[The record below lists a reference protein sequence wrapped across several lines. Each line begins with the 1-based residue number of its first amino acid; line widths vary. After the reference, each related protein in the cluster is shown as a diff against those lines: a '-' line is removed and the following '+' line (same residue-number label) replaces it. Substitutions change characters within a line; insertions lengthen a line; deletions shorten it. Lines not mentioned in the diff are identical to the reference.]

1 MPKILFED
9 KFIIVCIKPAG
20 LSSEITPSGDDMP
33 TLLSDHRADRGEDDY
48 IGVVHRLDL
57 PVGGVMVYTKRNDTA
72 AAISKQITDGSF
84 KKEYLAIVEGHA
96 DDEDEMEDLLF
107 HDRAKN
113 KTFVVD
119 RERKGVSAA
128 KLSFS
133 TVARVFNDDKE
144 YSLVRIKL
152 LTGKTHQIRVQFAS
166 RKLPLL
172 GDGKYG
178 AKDSNCNIALWSNTL
193 SFIHPKSN
201 KEISFSQSPDTS
213 SYPWN
218 IFKSDI

>member
-20 LSSEITPSGDDMP
+20 VSSELTSSGEDMP

-48 IGVVHRLDL
+48 IGVVHRLDT

-72 AAISKQITDGSF
+72 ALLSKQMTEGGFS
-84 KKEYLAIVEGHA
+84 KEYIAIAEGHT
-96 DDEDEMEDLLF
+96 DDEGHMEDLLF

-113 KTFVVD
+113 KTYTVD
-119 RERKGVSAA
+119 RERKGVHRAE
-128 KLSFS
+128 LEFS
-133 TVARVFNDDKE
+133 TLARMEKEGKE
-144 YSLVRIKL
+144 YSLVKIKL

-166 RKLPLL
+166 RKIPLL

-178 AKDSNCNIALWSNTL
+178 ASNSNCPVALWSRSL
-193 SFIHPKSN
+193 SFVHPKSG
-201 KEISFSQSPDTS
+201 KTVTFTQEPDKS
-213 SYPWN
+213 ALPWSL
-218 IFKSDI
+218 FK

>member
-1 MPKILFED
+1 MPKIIFED

-20 LSSEITPSGDDMP
+20 VSSELTPSGEDLP

-72 AAISKQITDGSF
+72 AHLSRQMADGGFS
-84 KKEYLAIVEGHA
+84 KEYVAIVEGHT
-96 DDEDEMEDLLF
+96 DDSGKMEDLLF
-107 HDRAKN
+107 HDKVKN
-113 KTFVVD
+113 KTYVVD
-119 RERKGVSAA
+119 RDRKGVHKAE
-128 KLSFS
+128 LEFS
-133 TVARVFNDDKE
+133 TLSRTEKDGKE

-178 AKDSNCNIALWSNTL
+178 ASNSNCPIALWSRSI
-193 SFIHPKSN
+193 SFVHPKSG
-201 KEISFSQSPDTS
+201 KSVSFAQEPDRS
-213 SYPWN
+213 ALPWSL
-218 IFKSDI
+218 FR